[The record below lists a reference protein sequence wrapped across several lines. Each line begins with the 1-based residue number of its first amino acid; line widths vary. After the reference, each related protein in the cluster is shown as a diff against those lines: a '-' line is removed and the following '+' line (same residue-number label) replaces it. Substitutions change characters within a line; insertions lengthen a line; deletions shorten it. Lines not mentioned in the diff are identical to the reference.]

1 MFMRLLK
8 RLFILS
14 SVIIAVI
21 VSIPFI
27 IPLDHYQPILEE
39 HLSQSIGRKVMIG
52 TLSPQATP
60 LPALSASNISV
71 LGTSDQPG
79 ELFVEQMRAT
89 LDPLALLRGDV
100 VISSIHLK
108 GAGSNLEFI
117 NALLTSPKKSQGE
130 SSDESTLRVHQI
142 SGENIMIRADSKTSL
157 GPYRFSMQLGD
168 RFDFKRLSL
177 SRMDNT
183 LRAIITPNQD
193 DSFQLRATGKNWVVP
208 ASPSFKFDKLNVQA
222 VLHKDRAELTSVVI
236 NGYEGLLKT
245 SGTLSWGSHWR
256 YNGNMTSANVQMATV
271 LKHFDISTHRG
282 RFHSVLKIALEGNNL
297 SQLFIAP
304 EAKGT
309 YHITNGAILNEDDGH
324 TLLSFNEFAADGQL
338 TAASLINENSVLKTA
353 GGTIQGITHLS
364 WEDNWNIKGWV
375 VASDINAE
383 TFLSG
388 FLDDKVTSGTFYATA
403 EFNLIEDEHQKLFDR
418 PYLAGDFKITDGQI
432 YKADLE
438 KASTTLT
445 KEGSHGGVTPF
456 QHLTGKVVFEDNHV
470 AISDIDIISNSIHAN
485 GDVNID
491 AQNDLSGEVTV
502 ALRKTASI
510 ISAPLKV
517 SGTMS
522 DPSLRLSN
530 DAIIGGVIG
539 TSVLGPG
546 VGTAV
551 GMKVGRIIKNIGSA
565 LGSGGP
571 AKADLIPVQK

>member
-8 RLFILS
+8 RLFIFS
-14 SVIIAVI
+14 SVILAIV

-71 LGTSDQPG
+71 LGSPEQPG
-79 ELFVEQMRAT
+79 ELFVEQMQVT
-89 LDPLALLRGDV
+89 LDPLALLSGDAI
-100 VISSIHLK
+100 ISSIHLK

-117 NALLTSPKKSQGE
+117 KALIRSPKGNQDKSSE
-130 SSDESTLRVHQI
+130 MSTLRIHRI
-142 SGENIMIRADSKTSL
+142 SGENIMIRADNEVSL
-157 GPYRFSMQLGD
+157 GPYRFNMQLGD
-168 RFDFKRLSL
+168 RLDFKSLSL
-177 SRMDNT
+177 SRMDHT
-183 LRAIITPNQD
+183 LRAIITPNPD
-193 DSFQLRATGKNWVVP
+193 DSYRLSAAGANWRVP
-208 ASPSFKFDKLNVQA
+208 VSPSFKFDKLNVQA
-222 VLHKDRAELTSVVI
+222 VLHKGKAELTSVVI

-245 SGTLSWGSHWR
+245 TGTLSWGNHWQ
-256 YNGNMTSANVQMATV
+256 YKGNLTSASVQMAPV
-271 LKHFDISTHRG
+271 LKHFDISTYNG
-282 RFHSVLKIALEGNNL
+282 RFHSDLNITLEGDVL
-297 SQLFIAP
+297 SELFIAP

-309 YHITNGAILNEDDGH
+309 YHITNGAILSEDDGE
-324 TLLSFNEFAADGQL
+324 TLLSFNEFSADGQL
-338 TAASLINENSVLKTA
+338 TETSLINENSVLKTA
-353 GGTIQGITHLS
+353 GGTIQGITHLF
-364 WEDNWNIKGWV
+364 WADNWNIKGWV
-375 VASDINAE
+375 VASDIDAE

-388 FLDDKVTSGTFYATA
+388 FIEDKVTSGTFYATA
-403 EFNLIEDEHQKLFDR
+403 EFNLIENEEQKLFAS
-418 PYLAGDFKITDGQI
+418 PYLAGDFKITDGKI

-456 QHLTGKVVFEDNHV
+456 QHLSGKVVFEDNHV
-470 AISDIDIISNSIHAN
+470 AISDIDINSNSINAN
-485 GDVNID
+485 GDVNINP
-491 AQNDLSGEVTV
+491 QNDLSGEITV

-539 TSVLGPG
+539 TSVLGPV

-551 GMKVGRIIKNIGSA
+551 GMKVGRIIKKIGSA

-571 AKADLIPVQK
+571 AKADLVPIRK

>member
-8 RLFILS
+8 RLFIFL
-14 SVIIAVI
+14 SVIAAVI

-60 LPALSASNISV
+60 LPALSATNISV
-71 LGTSDQPG
+71 LGTPDQPG
-79 ELFVEQMRAT
+79 ELFVEQMQAT
-89 LDPLALLRGDV
+89 LDPLALLSGNV
-100 VISSIHLK
+100 IISSIHLK

-117 NALLTSPKKSQGE
+117 NALMTPRKGSQ
-130 SSDESTLRVHQI
+130 DEPSEIGSLRVHQI
-142 SGENIMIRADSKTSL
+142 SGENIMIRADSEVSL

-168 RFDFKRLSL
+168 RFDFKGISL

-183 LRAIITPNQD
+183 LQAIITPNQD
-193 DSFQLRATGKNWVVP
+193 DGYQLRATGTNWIVP
-208 ASPSFKFDKLNVQA
+208 VSPSFKFDKLNVQA
-222 VLHKDRAELTSVVI
+222 VLHKDKAELSSVI
-236 NGYEGLLKT
+236 ITGYEGLLKT
-245 SGTLSWGSHWR
+245 TGTLSWGNHWQ
-256 YNGNMTSANVQMATV
+256 YNGSLTSANVQIAPM
-271 LKHFDISTHRG
+271 LKHFDISTYDG
-282 RFHSVLKIALEGNNL
+282 RFHSNLKIALEGDNL
-297 SQLFIAP
+297 SQLFVAP
-304 EAKGT
+304 KAKGT
-309 YHITNGAILNEDDGH
+309 YHITNGAVLEDDGK

-338 TAASLINENSVLKTA
+338 TATSLINENSVLKTA
-353 GGTIQGITHLS
+353 GGAIQGITHLF
-364 WEDNWNIKGWV
+364 WENNWNIKGWV
-375 VASDINAE
+375 VASDIDAE

-388 FLDDKVTSGTFYATA
+388 FIEDKVTSGTFYATA
-403 EFNLIEDEHQKLFDR
+403 EFNLIENEDQKLFDS
-418 PYLAGDFKITDGQI
+418 PYLAGDFKIIDGKI

-438 KASTTLT
+438 KASITLT

-456 QHLTGKVVFEDNHV
+456 QHLTGKVVFEDNHIV
-470 AISDIDIISNSIHAN
+470 ISDIDINSNSINAN
-485 GDVNID
+485 GDVHINP
-491 AQNDLSGEVTV
+491 QNGLSGEITV

-551 GMKVGRIIKNIGSA
+551 GMKVGRIIKKIGSA

-571 AKADLIPVQK
+571 AKADLIPIRK